1 MLKISGVR
9 LGPVKSMFIG
19 WCGFCAYLLA
29 IRDLR
34 ISIVLS
40 LELKFATWVQGW
52 CRPINLR
59 QWILRKLMKCALTR
73 MRTLR
78 LGRGAATVVPAVLCS
93 LARNNLLLL
102 QAEHVL
108 QMQHLLSAG
117 VELLLL
123 FHTESAEPVAKY
135 PVAPTSAGI
144 LHILYT
150 SFSSPPITRD
160 RYIQINFNILILP

>member
-1 MLKISGVR
+1 
-9 LGPVKSMFIG
+9 
-19 WCGFCAYLLA
+19 
-29 IRDLR
+29 
-34 ISIVLS
+34 
-40 LELKFATWVQGW
+40 
-52 CRPINLR
+52 
-59 QWILRKLMKCALTR
+59 MKCALTR

-123 FHTESAEPVAKY
+123 FHTESAEAHHLLRKIASSVCLCSIHHLPRIRSSSLVAFIVLVGVRLGHLSLHV
-135 PVAPTSAGI
+135 VA
-144 LHILYT
+144 L
-150 SFSSPPITRD
+150 FSTLD
-160 RYIQINFNILILP
+160 FFCNFVHFLT